1 MEGGTTPT
9 SFPHRCPYQRFG
21 ASKNFCEETTAS
33 YQRNLAGC
41 CGTNDSRAFAPCN
54 SQWRKC
60 VKCLSEGRGSK
71 SNKVEDVAR
80 GLCEEHAEGA
90 QTSAVSRP
98 RQSTPAPKPVPKV
111 VVAILTQ
118 PKIRVAASATETET
132 RLEVMRNISK
142 NMQPASPKPC
152 PVPPV
157 VYVPPK
163 RPEMSKPAWKPALKP
178 VVVAPVQNSAQLPV
192 KKELVVLPILPDIE
206 LADLARRIDKL
217 THRRKVVLAE
227 MYEKG
232 HASAAEALGL
242 SEGSVKVY
250 LSKILTDLTLGY
262 PSNSPFIKLTS
273 REKKACLFRAWELHH
288 KESFEKN
295 PPGLVRQPRKVDKKR
310 GIFLKEHEM
319 LKLFR
324 QMGPEEQ
331 DRYLKIGAD
340 LLSKSKL

>member
-98 RQSTPAPKPVPKV
+98 RQSTPAPKPVPRV

-118 PKIRVAASATETET
+118 PKVRVAASATETEA
-132 RLEVMRNISK
+132 RLEVMRNIGK

-163 RPEMSKPAWKPALKP
+163 RPEVSKPAWKPAPKS
-178 VVVAPVQNSAQLPV
+178 VVAAPVQKAPVPQLDIDACAARFSTLTNRDRRVVAAVMSDGRKIAHVRLQMKRNSLDATLSTICTKLGIPKSNRYVFYDRAGALRQVWLRYQDIGRVGEPLSQKPAPV
-192 KKELVVLPILPDIE
+192 
-206 LADLARRIDKL
+206 
-217 THRRKVVLAE
+217 AE
-227 MYEKG
+227 EPT
-232 HASAAEALGL
+232 
-242 SEGSVKVY
+242 SV
-250 LSKILTDLTLGY
+250 
-262 PSNSPFIKLTS
+262 
-273 REKKACLFRAWELHH
+273 
-288 KESFEKN
+288 
-295 PPGLVRQPRKVDKKR
+295 VRQRAEVSDMSPQERELLLRYRCMTLDQRALFLDVFKRLVD
-310 GIFLKEHEM
+310 
-319 LKLFR
+319 
-324 QMGPEEQ
+324 EQ
-331 DRYLKIGAD
+331 AGG
-340 LLSKSKL
+340 